1 MGGSDRKIDR
11 FHMPTL
17 VLPNK
22 IDPPPCQESRST
34 SKSSII
40 GRFDDRSRNGE
51 EDGNGLSD
59 FMKGCVPSLPVCS

>member
-22 IDPPPCQESRST
+22 IDPHPLVMHPGPPLPLENLM
-34 SKSSII
+34 I
-40 GRFDDRSRNGE
+40 DREMARKTE
-51 EDGNGLSD
+51 TA
-59 FMKGCVPSLPVCS
+59 